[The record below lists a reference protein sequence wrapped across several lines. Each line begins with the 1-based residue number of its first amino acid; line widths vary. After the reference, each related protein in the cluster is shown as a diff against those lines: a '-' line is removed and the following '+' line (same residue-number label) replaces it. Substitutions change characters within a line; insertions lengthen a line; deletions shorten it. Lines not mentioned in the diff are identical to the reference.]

1 MIINLLWLILGTATL
16 VQLIYLIIIFGRL
29 SFFYAQNK
37 TADYSQNQE
46 GVSIIIA
53 ARNEMENL
61 RKLIPVLIQQNYP
74 KFEVLVIND
83 RSNDDSRF
91 LLEKMMTAYPQ
102 LRTVTVNYTPDHVT
116 PKKYALTL
124 GIKVAKYDVLLLTD
138 ADCVPVSDNWIQ
150 QMTQPIRNEGKTFA
164 LGYGGYE
171 KTKGFLNRLIQYE
184 TWFTAIQYF
193 SFALWKAPFMGVGRN
208 LAYRKQ
214 FFMDKKA
221 FKDLW
226 QILGGDDDLYVN
238 RHARKSN
245 TAVVIHPDSI
255 TRSIPKGTF
264 KEYYIQKKRHFQ
276 TGKYY
281 RTVDKIKIGLYAISH
296 LFFWASAIALLS
308 IVQNW
313 EPIVIIISII
323 VIRGLLQF
331 STINKAIHKIEG
343 HRKVFWTMFF
353 DLMYLSYFWII
364 GAKGYL
370 SKTVRWK

>member
-1 MIINLLWLILGTATL
+1 MIIDLLWLVLAAATII
-16 VQLIYLIIIFGRL
+16 QLIYLSIIYGRL
-29 SFFYAQNK
+29 SFFYREKNSS
-37 TADYSQNQE
+37 TLYQNQE

-53 ARNEMENL
+53 ARNEEQNL
-61 RKLIPVLIQQNYP
+61 KKLIPELFKQNYP
-74 KFEVLVIND
+74 VFEVLVIND
-83 RSNDDSRF
+83 RSNDDTRF
-91 LLEKMMTAYPQ
+91 LLEKMMTHYPH

-138 ADCVPVSDNWIQ
+138 GDCLPVSENWIQ
-150 QMTQPIRNEGKTFA
+150 RMTQPIRNENKIFA

-171 KTKGFLNRLIQYE
+171 KAKGFLNKLIQYE

-208 LAYRKQ
+208 LAYRRQ

-238 RHARKSN
+238 KHARKNN
-245 TAVVIHPDSI
+245 TAVVIHPESI
-255 TRSIPKGTF
+255 TRSIPKNTF

-281 RTVDKIKIGLYAISH
+281 RTTDKAKIGLYAISH
-296 LFFWASAIALLS
+296 LFFWLSAIVLLF
-308 IVQNW
+308 IVQKW
-313 EPIVIIISII
+313 EPILAIISII

-331 STINKAIHKIEG
+331 STINKAIEKIEG
-343 HRKVFWTMFF
+343 HGKVFWTMFF